1 MTTVKAFAPASI
13 GNVGVGFDIM
23 GLCLERPGDEV
34 VARFGHGHG
43 LKITKIIGADTEL
56 PLDPEKNT
64 AGVAAL
70 RLLEHIGE
78 SKRGIELEIHKK
90 MPSGSG
96 LGSSAASAVAA
107 VVAVNELLQV
117 RLTKK
122 QILPFACM
130 GEQLAS
136 GSFHADNV
144 APCLLGGIVL
154 IRDNPSLDVHQL
166 HVPRGLYVAVVHPK
180 VEVLTKHA
188 RSILKPDVSLKAHIQ
203 QSANLAAFIVGL
215 YNGDIPLLA
224 RSLRDDIIEPQRA
237 ALIPGFY
244 DVKAAAFEA
253 GALGCTI
260 SGAGPSVFA
269 LCESRNQAERVG
281 AAMQRAFAEHN
292 TPGTVYVSPI
302 NPDGAVLC

>member
-1 MTTVKAFAPASI
+1 MDIKVFAPASI

-23 GLCLERPGDEV
+23 GLCIERPGDEV
-34 VARFGHGHG
+34 VARFSNTTG
-43 LKITKIIGADTEL
+43 LRIVHITGGGGKL
-56 PLDPEKNT
+56 PYAVEKNT

-70 RLLEHIGE
+70 RLLEHLGE
-78 SKRGIELEIHKK
+78 TGRGIELEIHKK

-96 LGSSAASAVAA
+96 LGCSAASAVAEALA
-107 VVAVNELLQV
+107 VSELLQTGMSK
-117 RLTKK
+117 RQL
-122 QILPFACM
+122 LPFACA

-154 IRDNPSLDVHQL
+154 IRDNPTLDVHQ
-166 HVPRGLYVAVVHPK
+166 VPVPEGLYVAVVYPQ

-188 RSILKPDVSLKAHIQ
+188 RGILKPDITLKQHIG
-203 QSANLAAFIVGL
+203 QSANLAAFIIGMFNSDL
-215 YNGDIPLLA
+215 DLLS

-244 DVKAAAFEA
+244 DVKSAALGQ

-260 SGAGPSVFA
+260 SGAGPSCFA
-269 LCESRNQAERVG
+269 LCANQGIAEKAG
-281 AAMQRAFAEHN
+281 IAMQTAFASHRIESE
-292 TPGTVYVSPI
+292 VYMSPV
-302 NPDGAVLC
+302 NRNGAVVL